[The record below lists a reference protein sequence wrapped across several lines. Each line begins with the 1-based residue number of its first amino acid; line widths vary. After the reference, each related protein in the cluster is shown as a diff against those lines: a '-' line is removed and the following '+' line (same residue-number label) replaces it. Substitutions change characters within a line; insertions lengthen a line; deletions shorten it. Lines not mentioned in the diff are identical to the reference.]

1 MIFQIFQTFGNLEIY
16 LGIDLK
22 YASDKLSILSDLRYI
37 FVKIFAHY
45 KIDLKHTVRMPS
57 NEGYSLTCIYGC
69 MKFYCPKVKVS

>member
-37 FVKIFAHY
+37 FVKNFPHY

-57 NEGYSLTCIYGC
+57 NEGYSLTCTYGC
-69 MKFYCPKVKVS
+69 MKFYRPKVKVS

>member
-22 YASDKLSILSDLRYI
+22 NPSDKLSILSELRYI

-45 KIDLKHTVRMPS
+45 KIDLKHTVTMPS
-57 NEGYSLTCIYGC
+57 NEGYSLTCL
-69 MKFYCPKVKVS
+69 